1 MSGDVGGNAQMAVS
15 PGTPAAVPL
24 DTHMA
29 LPPAAQMAV
38 PPGTQIIIPG
48 AAPAPEPA
56 AQTPPGPGRAL
67 KVALSSSPFYM
78 GLVLVALVAFFSFL
92 HPGTFAS
99 SFNIRNIFLDASVL
113 LILAVG
119 TTYIM
124 IAGGFDL
131 SIGSVLV
138 FSGVAAAQVMLRVGS
153 TDSLG
158 TVALGFAVALLC
170 GAAWGV
176 FNGLCITRLRVSAL
190 ISTLGSMGAALGGA
204 YLLSDGSDI
213 RTVPNALIALGHGS
227 IGGVPWLV
235 VITAI
240 MALAGGIVLHMTR
253 FGRHTFLVG
262 SNPEAARR
270 AGINVSGHL
279 LKLYALSGLLAGFA
293 AMLSLGRFSTTT
305 LEGHANDPLEAI
317 TAVVLGGTA
326 LTGGRG
332 SVIGTVVGVFIPA
345 VLANGF
351 IIMGIQPFWQ
361 MVVIG
366 FVVIAAVYA
375 DQIKRGKGER
385 L

>member
-1 MSGDVGGNAQMAVS
+1 MTQDV
-15 PGTPAAVPL
+15 
-24 DTHMA
+24 A
-29 LPPAAQMAV
+29 LN
-38 PPGTQIIIPG
+38 
-48 AAPAPEPA
+48 
-56 AQTPPGPGRAL
+56 PPGPMQVPPTLRQTLRTAM
-67 KVALSSSPFYM
+67 SSSPFYM
-78 GLVLVALVAFFSFL
+78 GVILVLLVAFFSIL
-92 HPGTFAS
+92 HPATFAS
-99 SFNIRNIFLDASVL
+99 SFNVRNIFLDASVL

-138 FSGVAAAQVMLRVGS
+138 FSGVVAAQVMLRLG
-153 TDSLG
+153 TDSLLTVGVGFVIALACG
-158 TVALGFAVALLC
+158 T
-170 GAAWGV
+170 AWGA
-176 FNGLCITRLRVSAL
+176 FNGFCITRLRVSAL
-190 ISTLGSMGAALGGA
+190 ISTLGTMGAALGGA
-204 YLLSDGSDI
+204 YLVSDGSDI
-213 RTVPNALIALGHGS
+213 RTVPNALIAVGHGS

-235 VITAI
+235 VVTAI
-240 MALAGGIVLHMTR
+240 VSVIGAVVLHMTR
-253 FGRHTFLVG
+253 FGRHTYLVG

-279 LKLYALSGLLAGFA
+279 LKLYVLSGLLAGFA

-317 TAVVLGGTA
+317 TAVVLGGTS

-332 SVIGTVVGVFIPA
+332 SIIGTVVGVFIPA

-375 DQIKRGKGER
+375 DQIKRQKSDR
-385 L
+385 M

>member
-1 MSGDVGGNAQMAVS
+1 MNVDVKITPPDAV
-15 PGTPAAVPL
+15 L
-24 DTHMA
+24 E
-29 LPPAAQMAV
+29 
-38 PPGTQIIIPG
+38 PPGL
-48 AAPAPEPA
+48 
-56 AQTPPGPGRAL
+56 GRTL
-67 KVALSSSPFYM
+67 KVAASSSPFYM
-78 GLVLVALVAFFSFL
+78 GLVLLALVAFFSFL
-92 HPGTFAS
+92 HPATFAS
-99 SFNIRNIFLDASVL
+99 SFNVRNIFLDASVL

-138 FSGVAAAQVMLRVGS
+138 FSGVAAAQVMLAAGS

-158 TVALGFAVALLC
+158 TVALGFVVALLC
-170 GAAWGV
+170 GTAWGL
-176 FNGLCITRLRVSAL
+176 FNGFCITRLRVSAL
-190 ISTLGSMGAALGGA
+190 ISTLGTMGAALGGA
-204 YLLSDGSDI
+204 YLLSNGSDI

-227 IGGVPWLV
+227 VGGVPWLL
-235 VITAI
+235 VITALV
-240 MALAGGIVLHMTR
+240 ALVGGIVLHMTQ

-262 SNPEAARR
+262 SNPEASRR
-270 AGINVSGHL
+270 AGVNVSGHL
-279 LKLYALSGLLAGFA
+279 LRLYALSGLLAGFA

-317 TAVVLGGTA
+317 TAVVLGGTS

-375 DQIKRGKGER
+375 DQIKRQR
-385 L
+385 TDRV

>member
-1 MSGDVGGNAQMAVS
+1 MSGETMTAEPGGLQ
-15 PGTPAAVPL
+15 P
-24 DTHMA
+24 
-29 LPPAAQMAV
+29 
-38 PPGTQIIIPG
+38 PPGLGHTLRV
-48 AAPAPEPA
+48 AA
-56 AQTPPGPGRAL
+56 
-67 KVALSSSPFYM
+67 SSSPFYM
-78 GLVLVALVAFFSFL
+78 GVILLVLVAFFSFL
-92 HPGTFAS
+92 HPATFAS
-99 SFNIRNIFLDASVL
+99 SFNVRNIFLDASVL

-138 FSGVAAAQVMLRVGS
+138 FSGVVAAQVMLR
-153 TDSLG
+153 LG
-158 TVALGFAVALLC
+158 TESLSTVFVGLIVALLC

-176 FNGLCITRLRVSAL
+176 FNGFCITKLRVSAL

-204 YLLSDGSDI
+204 YLISDGSDI
-213 RTVPNALIALGHGS
+213 RTVPNVLIAVGHGS
-227 IGGVPWLV
+227 VGGVPWLV
-235 VITAI
+235 VVTAI
-240 MALAGGIVLHMTR
+240 VSLIGAIVLHMTR
-253 FGRHTFLVG
+253 FGRHTYLIG

-270 AGINVSGHL
+270 AGVNVSGHL
-279 LKLYALSGLLAGFA
+279 LRLYALSGLLAGFA

-317 TAVVLGGTA
+317 TAVVLGGTS

-332 SVIGTVVGVFIPA
+332 SIMGTVVGVFIPA

-375 DQIKRGKGER
+375 DQIKRQKGER

>member
-1 MSGDVGGNAQMAVS
+1 MTAEVLAPVQ
-15 PGTPAAVPL
+15 P
-24 DTHMA
+24 
-29 LPPAAQMAV
+29 
-38 PPGTQIIIPG
+38 PPGLGRTLRV
-48 AAPAPEPA
+48 AA
-56 AQTPPGPGRAL
+56 
-67 KVALSSSPFYM
+67 SSSPFYM
-78 GLVLVALVAFFSFL
+78 GVILLLLVAFFSFL
-92 HPGTFAS
+92 HPATFAS

-113 LILAVG
+113 LILATG

-138 FSGVAAAQVMLRVGS
+138 FSGVVAAQVMLR
-153 TDSLG
+153 LG
-158 TVALGFAVALLC
+158 TENLSTVLIGLVVALFC

-176 FNGLCITRLRVSAL
+176 FNGFCITRLRVSAL
-190 ISTLGSMGAALGGA
+190 ISTLGSMGAALGAA
-204 YLLSDGSDI
+204 YLVSDGSDI
-213 RTVPNALIALGHGS
+213 RTVPNILIALGHGS
-227 IGGVPWLV
+227 IGGIPWLV
-235 VITAI
+235 VVTTVVAVIGAV
-240 MALAGGIVLHMTR
+240 VLHMTR
-253 FGRHTFLVG
+253 FGRHTYLIG

-270 AGINVSGHL
+270 AGVNVNMHL

-317 TAVVLGGTA
+317 TAVVLGGTS

-332 SVIGTVVGVFIPA
+332 SIAGTVVGVFIPA

-375 DQIKRGKGER
+375 DQIKRQKGER

>member
-1 MSGDVGGNAQMAVS
+1 MS
-15 PGTPAAVPL
+15 TEI
-24 DTHMA
+24 A
-29 LPPAAQMAV
+29 LAEPVQA
-38 PPGTQIIIPG
+38 PPGLAR
-48 AAPAPEPA
+48 AAKTAMA
-56 AQTPPGPGRAL
+56 
-67 KVALSSSPFYM
+67 SSPFYM
-78 GLVLVALVAFFSFL
+78 GVILVLLVAFFSFL
-92 HPGTFAS
+92 HPATFAS

-113 LILAVG
+113 LVLAVG

-138 FSGVAAAQVMLRVGS
+138 FSGVVAAQAMLQLGS
-153 TDSLG
+153 DSLW
-158 TVALGFAVALLC
+158 TVAVGLLVSLAC

-190 ISTLGSMGAALGGA
+190 ISTLGSMGAALGAA
-204 YLLSDGSDI
+204 YLVTDGNDI
-213 RTVPNALIALGHGS
+213 RTVPNALIAFGHGS
-227 IGGVPWLV
+227 VLGIPWLV
-235 VITAI
+235 VVTAI
-240 MALAGGIVLHMTR
+240 VSIVGAIVLHMTR
-253 FGRHTFLVG
+253 FGRHTYLVG
-262 SNPEAARR
+262 SNPEASRR
-270 AGINVSGHL
+270 SGINVSGHL
-279 LKLYALSGLLAGFA
+279 LRLYALSGLLAGFA

-375 DQIKRGKGER
+375 DQIKRQKSDR

>member
-1 MSGDVGGNAQMAVS
+1 MNHDMAVS
-15 PGTPAAVPL
+15 QPVAAGEPGGLQA
-24 DTHMA
+24 
-29 LPPAAQMAV
+29 
-38 PPGTQIIIPG
+38 PPGLGHT
-48 AAPAPEPA
+48 
-56 AQTPPGPGRAL
+56 L
-67 KVALSSSPFYM
+67 KVAMASSPFYM
-78 GLVLVALVAFFSFL
+78 GIVLVVLVAFFSFL
-92 HPGTFAS
+92 HPATFAS

-138 FSGVAAAQVMLRVGS
+138 FSGVVAAQVMLALG
-153 TDSLG
+153 TDSLF
-158 TVALGFAVALLC
+158 TVAVGFIVALVC
-170 GAAWGV
+170 GTAWGA
-176 FNGLCITRLRVSAL
+176 FNGFCITRLRVSAL
-190 ISTLGSMGAALGGA
+190 ISTLGTMGAALGAA
-204 YLLSDGSDI
+204 YLVTDGNDI
-213 RTVPNALIALGHGS
+213 RTVPNALITLGHGS
-227 IGGVPWLV
+227 VGGVPWLV
-235 VITAI
+235 VITAVVSVI
-240 MALAGGIVLHMTR
+240 GAVVLHMTR

-262 SNPEAARR
+262 SNPEASRR

-332 SVIGTVVGVFIPA
+332 TVIGTVVGVFIPA

-375 DQIKRGKGER
+375 DQIKRQKSER
-385 L
+385 M

>member
-1 MSGDVGGNAQMAVS
+1 
-15 PGTPAAVPL
+15 
-24 DTHMA
+24 
-29 LPPAAQMAV
+29 
-38 PPGTQIIIPG
+38 
-48 AAPAPEPA
+48 
-56 AQTPPGPGRAL
+56 
-67 KVALSSSPFYM
+67 
-78 GLVLVALVAFFSFL
+78 
-92 HPGTFAS
+92 
-99 SFNIRNIFLDASVL
+99 
-113 LILAVG
+113 
-119 TTYIM
+119 
-124 IAGGFDL
+124 
-131 SIGSVLV
+131 
-138 FSGVAAAQVMLRVGS
+138 
-153 TDSLG
+153 
-158 TVALGFAVALLC
+158 VALLC
-170 GAAWGV
+170 GTAWGV

-213 RTVPNALIALGHGS
+213 RTVPNALIVLGHGS
-227 IGGVPWLV
+227 VGGVPWLV
-235 VITAI
+235 VITAL
-240 MALAGGIVLHMTR
+240 MALVGGIVLHMTR
-253 FGRHTFLVG
+253 FGRHTYLVG
-262 SNPEAARR
+262 SNPEASRR

-279 LKLYALSGLLAGFA
+279 LRLYALSGLLAGFA

-332 SVIGTVVGVFIPA
+332 SIIGTVVGVFIPA

-375 DQIKRGKGER
+375 DQIKRGRGER

>member
-1 MSGDVGGNAQMAVS
+1 MSQDTS
-15 PGTPAAVPL
+15 TIPATAIQTVEAPRGAGL
-24 DTHMA
+24 MIK
-29 LPPAAQMAV
+29 AAA
-38 PPGTQIIIPG
+38 
-48 AAPAPEPA
+48 
-56 AQTPPGPGRAL
+56 
-67 KVALSSSPFYM
+67 SSSPFYM
-78 GLVLVALVAFFSFL
+78 GVVLLVLVAFFSFL
-92 HPGTFAS
+92 HPATFAS
-99 SFNIRNIFLDASVL
+99 GFNVRNIFLDASVL
-113 LILAVG
+113 LVLAVG

-138 FSGVAAAQVMLRVGS
+138 FSGVAAAKVMLWVGN
-153 TDSLG
+153 TESLG
-158 TVALGFAVALLC
+158 TVALGFMVALLC
-170 GAAWGV
+170 GAGWGA

-235 VITAI
+235 VITGV
-240 MALAGGIVLHMTR
+240 MALIGGIVLHMTR
-253 FGRHTFLVG
+253 FGRHTYLVG

-279 LKLYALSGLLAGFA
+279 LRLYALSGLLAGVA

-375 DQIKRGKGER
+375 DQVKRGKGER

>member
-1 MSGDVGGNAQMAVS
+1 MSGDVAAAKPRAAGEPVDFGAP
-15 PGTPAAVPL
+15 PGLGRTLKAAV
-24 DTHMA
+24 
-29 LPPAAQMAV
+29 
-38 PPGTQIIIPG
+38 
-48 AAPAPEPA
+48 
-56 AQTPPGPGRAL
+56 
-67 KVALSSSPFYM
+67 SSSPFYM
-78 GLVLVALVAFFSFL
+78 ALILLALVAFFSFL
-92 HPGTFAS
+92 QPDTFAS
-99 SFNIRNIFLDASVL
+99 SFNVRNIFLDASVL

-119 TTYIM
+119 TTFVM

-138 FSGVAAAQVMLRVGS
+138 FSGVVSAQVML
-153 TDSLG
+153 SLG
-158 TVALGFAVALLC
+158 TDNVSTVVLGFAVALLC
-170 GAAWGV
+170 GLAWGA
-176 FNGLCITRLRVSAL
+176 FNGFCVTRLRVSAL
-190 ISTLGSMGAALGGA
+190 ISTLGTMGAALGAA
-204 YLLSDGSDI
+204 YLVTDGNDI
-213 RTVPNALIALGHGS
+213 RTVPDALITFGHGS

-235 VITAI
+235 VITAVVSVI
-240 MALAGGIVLHMTR
+240 GAVVLHMTQ

-262 SNPEAARR
+262 SNPEASRR

-317 TAVVLGGTA
+317 TAVVLGGTS

-332 SVIGTVVGVFIPA
+332 TVVGTVIGVFIPA

-375 DQIKRGKGER
+375 DQIKRQKTER

>member
-1 MSGDVGGNAQMAVS
+1 M
-15 PGTPAAVPL
+15 TPDAA
-24 DTHMA
+24 
-29 LPPAAQMAV
+29 
-38 PPGTQIIIPG
+38 I
-48 AAPAPEPA
+48 APADLA
-56 AQTPPGPGRAL
+56 PPPPSSGRVL
-67 KVALSSSPFYM
+67 KNAVSSSPFYM
-78 GLVLVALVAFFSFL
+78 GVILLLLVAFFSYL
-92 HPGTFAS
+92 HPTTFAS
-99 SFNIRNIFLDASVL
+99 SFNIRNIFLDAAVL
-113 LILAVG
+113 LVLAVG
-119 TTYIM
+119 TTYVM

-138 FSGVAAAQVMLRVGS
+138 FSGVVAAQVMLTMDPDSPLTILAGS
-153 TDSLG
+153 
-158 TVALGFAVALLC
+158 AVALLC
-170 GAAWGV
+170 GAAWGL
-176 FNGLCITRLRVSAL
+176 FNGFCITRLRVSAL
-190 ISTLGSMGAALGGA
+190 ISTLGSMGAALGAA
-204 YLLSDGSDI
+204 YLVTDGSDI
-213 RTVPNALIALGHGS
+213 RTVPTALIAFGHGA
-227 IGGVPWLV
+227 ILNIPWLV
-235 VITAI
+235 VVTAI
-240 MALAGGIVLHMTR
+240 VSIVGGIVLHMTR

-262 SNPEAARR
+262 SNAEAARR

-279 LKLYALSGLLAGFA
+279 LKLYMLSGLLSGFA

-332 SVIGTVVGVFIPA
+332 SIIGTVVGVFIPA

-375 DQIKRGKGER
+375 DQIKRQKGER

>member
-1 MSGDVGGNAQMAVS
+1 MSGNVEM
-15 PGTPAAVPL
+15 
-24 DTHMA
+24 
-29 LPPAAQMAV
+29 
-38 PPGTQIIIPG
+38 
-48 AAPAPEPA
+48 APANAMQEV
-56 AQTPPGPGRAL
+56 PGLGRTL
-67 KVALSSSPFYM
+67 KTAVSSSPFYM
-78 GLVLVALVAFFSFL
+78 GVVLLLLVAFFSFL
-92 HPGTFAS
+92 HPATFAS

-158 TVALGFAVALLC
+158 TVALGFVVALLC
-170 GAAWGV
+170 GTAWGV

-190 ISTLGSMGAALGGA
+190 ISTLGTMGAALGGA

-227 IGGVPWLV
+227 VAGVPWLV
-235 VITAI
+235 VITALV
-240 MALAGGIVLHMTR
+240 ALVGGVVLHMTR
-253 FGRHTFLVG
+253 FGRHTYLVG
-262 SNPEAARR
+262 SNPEASRR

-279 LKLYALSGLLAGFA
+279 LRLYALSGLLAGFA

-326 LTGGRG
+326 LVGGRG
-332 SVIGTVVGVFIPA
+332 SIMGTVVGVFIPA

-375 DQIKRGKGER
+375 DQIKRGRGER

>member
-1 MSGDVGGNAQMAVS
+1 M
-15 PGTPAAVPL
+15 
-24 DTHMA
+24 
-29 LPPAAQMAV
+29 
-38 PPGTQIIIPG
+38 
-48 AAPAPEPA
+48 
-56 AQTPPGPGRAL
+56 
-67 KVALSSSPFYM
+67 
-78 GLVLVALVAFFSFL
+78 
-92 HPGTFAS
+92 
-99 SFNIRNIFLDASVL
+99 L

-119 TTYIM
+119 TTYVM

-227 IGGVPWLV
+227 VGGVPWLV
-235 VITAI
+235 VITAL
-240 MALAGGIVLHMTR
+240 MALAGGVVLHMTR
-253 FGRHTFLVG
+253 FGRHTYLVG
-262 SNPEAARR
+262 SNPEASRR

-332 SVIGTVVGVFIPA
+332 SMIGTVVGRVHPRRAGQRLHHHGHRA
-345 VLANGF
+345 VLADGRDRLR
-351 IIMGIQPFWQ
+351 GDRRRLRRP
-361 MVVIG
+361 
-366 FVVIAAVYA
+366 
-375 DQIKRGKGER
+375 DQARQGRAPVACTPNSLCPGACVSCHHR
-385 L
+385 RAT

>member
-1 MSGDVGGNAQMAVS
+1 MSADSAAPGAVV
-15 PGTPAAVPL
+15 PGTGVEA
-24 DTHMA
+24 
-29 LPPAAQMAV
+29 
-38 PPGTQIIIPG
+38 PPGL
-48 AAPAPEPA
+48 
-56 AQTPPGPGRAL
+56 GRML
-67 KVALSSSPFYM
+67 KVATSSSPFYM
-78 GLVLVALVAFFSFL
+78 GAVLLVLVAFFSFL
-92 HPGTFAS
+92 HPSTFAS
-99 SFNIRNIFLDASVL
+99 GFNVRNIFLDASVL
-113 LILAVG
+113 LVLAVG

-138 FSGVAAAQVMLRVGS
+138 FSGVAAAKVMLWVGN
-153 TDSLG
+153 TESLA

-170 GAAWGV
+170 GTAWGV

-190 ISTLGSMGAALGGA
+190 ISTLGSMGAALGAA

-240 MALAGGIVLHMTR
+240 MALIGGIVLHMTR

-279 LKLYALSGLLAGFA
+279 LRLYALSGLLAGVA

>member
-1 MSGDVGGNAQMAVS
+1 MTADV
-15 PGTPAAVPL
+15 AVP
-24 DTHMA
+24 D
-29 LPPAAQMAV
+29 LPP
-38 PPGTQIIIPG
+38 PPLGM
-48 AAPAPEPA
+48 
-56 AQTPPGPGRAL
+56 GRAL
-67 KVALSSSPFYM
+67 RTAASSSPFYM
-78 GLVLVALVAFFSFL
+78 GVILLLLVGFFSFL
-92 HPGTFAS
+92 HPATFAS

-119 TTYIM
+119 ATFVM

-138 FSGVAAAQVMLRVGS
+138 FSGAVAAQAMLAMG
-153 TDSLG
+153 TDSVW
-158 TVALGFAVALLC
+158 TVVAGSLIALAC
-170 GAAWGV
+170 GGAWGV

-190 ISTLGSMGAALGGA
+190 ISTLGSMGAALGAA
-204 YLLSDGSDI
+204 YLVTDGNDI
-213 RTVPNALIALGHGS
+213 RTVPNALIAFGHGS
-227 IGGVPWLV
+227 ALGIPWLV
-235 VITAI
+235 VVTAVV
-240 MALAGGIVLHMTR
+240 AVVGAVVLHMTR
-253 FGRHTFLVG
+253 FGRHTYLVG

-270 AGINVSGHL
+270 AGIDVSAHL

-326 LTGGRG
+326 LSGGRG
-332 SVIGTVVGVFIPA
+332 SIIGTVVGVFIPA

-366 FVVIAAVYA
+366 FVVIPAVYA
-375 DQIKRGKGER
+375 DQIKRQKGE
-385 L
+385 LL

>member
-1 MSGDVGGNAQMAVS
+1 MSQDVS
-15 PGTPAAVPL
+15 AVPL
-24 DTHMA
+24 
-29 LPPAAQMAV
+29 
-38 PPGTQIIIPG
+38 GG
-48 AAPAPEPA
+48 APESPRLSATLRA
-56 AQTPPGPGRAL
+56 AA
-67 KVALSSSPFYM
+67 SSSPFYM
-78 GLVLVALVAFFSFL
+78 GLVLLVLVAFFAFL
-92 HPGTFAS
+92 HPATFAS
-99 SFNIRNIFLDASVL
+99 SFNVRNIFLDASVL

-138 FSGVAAAQVMLRVGS
+138 FSGVVAAQVMLAVGS

-170 GAAWGV
+170 GTAWGI

-235 VITAI
+235 VITAVV
-240 MALAGGIVLHMTR
+240 ALVGGVVLHMTR
-253 FGRHTFLVG
+253 FGRHTYLVG

-279 LKLYALSGLLAGFA
+279 LRLYALSGLLAGFA

-326 LTGGRG
+326 LAGGRG
-332 SVIGTVVGVFIPA
+332 SIIGTVVGVFIPA

-375 DQIKRGKGER
+375 DQIKRQR
-385 L
+385 TDRI

>member
-1 MSGDVGGNAQMAVS
+1 MNVDVKVAAPDAV
-15 PGTPAAVPL
+15 L
-24 DTHMA
+24 E
-29 LPPAAQMAV
+29 
-38 PPGTQIIIPG
+38 PPGL
-48 AAPAPEPA
+48 
-56 AQTPPGPGRAL
+56 GRTL
-67 KVALSSSPFYM
+67 KVAASSSPFYM
-78 GLVLVALVAFFSFL
+78 GLVLLALVAFFSFL
-92 HPGTFAS
+92 HPATFAS
-99 SFNIRNIFLDASVL
+99 SFNVRNIFLDASVL

-138 FSGVAAAQVMLRVGS
+138 FSGVAAAQVMLAAGS

-158 TVALGFAVALLC
+158 TVALGFVVALLC
-170 GAAWGV
+170 GTAWGL
-176 FNGLCITRLRVSAL
+176 FNGFCITRLRVSAL
-190 ISTLGSMGAALGGA
+190 ISTLGTMGAALGGA
-204 YLLSDGSDI
+204 YLLSNGSDI

-227 IGGVPWLV
+227 VGGVPWLV
-235 VITAI
+235 VITALV
-240 MALAGGIVLHMTR
+240 ALVGGIVLHMTR

-262 SNPEAARR
+262 SNPEATRR
-270 AGINVSGHL
+270 AGVNVSGHL
-279 LKLYALSGLLAGFA
+279 LRLYALSVLLAGFA

-317 TAVVLGGTA
+317 TAVVLGGTS

-375 DQIKRGKGER
+375 DQIKRQR
-385 L
+385 TDRV